1 MNIFKPLKEWVINL
15 LFNILKFNSIQ
26 ILALRTTSVVILL
39 SVILYFIFSFIFGF
53 QVLLPYLIL
62 FISVLYLV
70 IFLVIKYNLEHF
82 SNKKIQKIFNQS
94 SLFRNINFDD
104 KNIKNDFDSFFD
116 HVSDVI
122 NKKHEEMEEL
132 LSRDD
137 FRRDFLGNVS
147 HELKTPLFTAQSYIL
162 TLLEGSIDD
171 KELQKNYLERA
182 NKSIERLEFIV
193 KDLDLISKLESGM
206 NLHYQSFN
214 ILKLITDVF
223 DILEIKAAKRNITLD
238 FDKVYE
244 FPILVNADVERIEQV
259 LINLIVN
266 SINYGK
272 DNGSTTVSVQ
282 LVSKSKFK
290 ISVSDNGIGINENNI
305 SRLFERF
312 YRVDTSRSREQGG
325 SGLGLSIVKHI
336 IEAHNQELF
345 VDSKLTTGSTFS
357 FTLSSVT

>member
-1 MNIFKPLKEWVINL
+1 MKINP
-15 LFNILKFNSIQ
+15 IQ
-26 ILALRTTSVVILL
+26 ILALRTTSVVILFF
-39 SVILYFIFSFIFGF
+39 VILYFIFSFIFEF
-53 QVLLPYLIL
+53 QVVLPYLIL

-70 IFLVIKYNLEHF
+70 IFVIIKYNLEHF
-82 SNKKIQKIFNQS
+82 SGKKIQNIFTQS

-104 KNIKNDFDSFFD
+104 KNIKTDFDSFFN

-122 NKKHEEMEEL
+122 NKKHEEIEEL

-147 HELKTPLFTAQSYIL
+147 HELKTPLFTAQGYIL
-162 TLLEGSIDD
+162 TLMEGSIDD
-171 KELQKNYLERA
+171 IDLQRKYLERA

-206 NLHYQSFN
+206 TLHYETFN
-214 ILKLITDVF
+214 ILKLISDVF

-238 FDKVYE
+238 FDKGYE

-259 LINLIVN
+259 LINLLAN

-272 DNGSTTVSVQ
+272 ENGSTKVGVQ
-282 LVSKSKFK
+282 LVSKDKFK
-290 ISVSDNGIGINENNI
+290 ISVSDDGIGIKEHSI
-305 SRLFERF
+305 PRLFERF
-312 YRVDTSRSREQGG
+312 YRVDTGRSREQGG

-345 VDSKLTTGSTFS
+345 VESKLGTGSTFS
-357 FTLSSVT
+357 FTLDSVN